1 MSNFY
6 LPQKEYD
13 NMIGIMTG
21 NPSGKK
27 KNDITSAYVDMPMAE
42 QKPEQQG
49 LVADTIDAVQMGAWK
64 GASDIAHGLG
74 ALTGMDWLHDV
85 GDWAAKGAD
94 ENLATMSD
102 EMKTALNQN
111 AFDGEDQGVRNIRWW
126 AGNLGSL
133 IGQNLDTVL
142 TLGAGKV
149 ATFGVKQA
157 GKLFLKKEAA
167 EQVGKTAVEQAAKR
181 GIPQKY
187 WNMVGVTAV
196 MSAMSGGSR
205 YGQKRDEVMGM
216 SNEQLAQI
224 PQFSD
229 AYYEIADSEEG
240 KGKTVEEIYDLAKSS
255 FADKVGSAAALNPT
269 AIATD
274 LVTNAV
280 SGLGGGF
287 LGLSSAAKTIKGG
300 LLKGAMVEG
309 GTEAV
314 QGIAEQYALN
324 KAEKDY
330 YNPNKDLTEGMADNA
345 INGAVLGGV
354 FGSAMGG
361 LDAHTE
367 QRVFNKQKRVL
378 LNHIDTGNE
387 AVDSQLR
394 NYVDMLNQG
403 ATELSDLVSVSR
415 VQALNNAGIVNA
427 RARQAAE
434 DALAQQQA
442 KAKFESDF
450 FGEDTQQAQDVNS
463 AFQVDPKLER
473 ALELHSILGQFR
485 NNNLSRANEFMDTPM
500 VFSDE
505 QAKKDHVTEKALTE
519 VRNIAQQY
527 GINPQDGK
535 AMRQWLEDYA
545 EKAKEYGENQPH
557 FNAPT
562 SNLQSE
568 ANIAPTSREGVIEG
582 VSDEIDVGN
591 GNYQPFQYEVV
602 DATTLSPT
610 QQKDDNQFR
619 DRDRTASQSQIN
631 NIARNLD
638 PRKLAASPTM
648 DIGAPLL
655 ALDGKTIIAGN
666 GRSMALRQA
675 YQEGG
680 AEGYRQFLKDNADRF
695 GVDSAE
701 LDAVE
706 NPVLVRRLTSPVDIA
721 QVAIN
726 SNEQGGMRMSELEQ
740 AKVDARR
747 LPSMDSFVADEHS
760 EINSTDN
767 QQFIRQFIQN
777 QPENLR
783 NELLDSKGNLSQ
795 TGVQRIRNAMLYQAY
810 GDSQTLSR
818 LIENTDQG
826 AKNVLN
832 ALTALA
838 PKVAQTQQD
847 INSGV
852 LSDVGISNEI
862 IQAVEKY
869 NQLNAQ
875 GYKINDYLAQE
886 DFVGDLS
893 PEAREILTIF
903 DENRRSGKRIAQV
916 LGAYFDQAKTQGNL
930 SQTSIFG
937 DMAFDKLGS
946 LQQAKNVD
954 EDIRL
959 SLNESADSDFAKAV
973 DYVANGKFSSQII
986 DVGTTPSVLKM
997 LGLPDAN
1004 VVISGAVLKKI
1015 MLGKHNVTPDTL
1027 KQLPKQI
1034 NDPVAVMKSSTQQ
1047 NGYVV
1052 LTELMENVNGIN
1064 KPVVSALHLKQ
1075 TSQGIELIN
1084 IASVY
1089 GRNNSQIQRGLE
1101 NDLLYWNKKKG
1112 ANFLDN
1118 LTLQLRSPLSET
1130 NSIKS
1135 YQFARTA
1142 GLQLPS
1148 SLTSVDNL
1156 SVSNIKTE
1164 ADLSQY
1170 QSAKNNQES
1179 SISPEVQRVQAIINK
1194 TFGKAAQH
1202 IEVTTFANPPKDVK
1216 NLITSDVEGWFNPK
1230 TGKITIVADS
1240 IKATKTMTKDERLQF
1255 VAWHEMAHRG
1265 INVGYKGTYDNLM
1278 TEVGKNKMVSKI
1290 ADAIQVQRKNTDDLA
1305 ATNRAVAIEEAIAE
1319 VMAAHET
1326 GKWNELESRYGVEIK
1341 KGQRQSTKSWLAMTA
1356 QRIKEFLSKIFG
1368 AERAAQFSDEDVL
1381 NLVANIK
1388 KSAVGNFNE
1397 SGNVRFSRNEDLT
1410 EELYNQAKENG
1421 ETELTFHQWKQVR
1434 SPEFK
1439 AWFGDW
1445 ENDPENASKVVNPK
1459 TGEPLVVYHGTLNSF
1474 NVFSNDRGV
1483 HFVSDDP
1490 KFVDKFVTQ
1499 NSGDLADGANVMP
1512 LFISAKNPFDYTN
1525 KKHVGKL
1532 SARAGLS
1539 SSAVS
1544 EIKKGKWQRI
1554 EDRTIIESI
1563 KDLGF
1568 DGFYVNEDGVKNL
1581 AIFNSN
1587 QIKSASSNTGVFS
1600 SENDDIRF
1608 SRKGDS
1614 EYQRDL
1620 IVTHNI
1626 SADGIMHAN
1635 KMGGLPL
1642 ASVAVAKQSNP
1653 LTNFGEVTLIGSRD
1667 YIDPKGVN
1675 KAQVFGS
1682 DIYSPRYPRVSY
1694 EYSAKDKNVLFNRFE
1709 KAAKE
1714 VGDGSFD
1721 YYFTQGLED
1730 TGARQAMLDSDAVK
1744 YQFLKEQNIPY
1755 KKAHQDIPKSV
1766 HADYPSIQKAIKA
1779 GISEEDISS
1788 IESADKFEGLFRE
1801 FIKDYIKDIEG
1812 RVSPS
1817 PSLKN
1822 VIVRA
1827 KQALDGDKYAVR
1839 TFAESR
1845 VKEGLKL
1852 QESKKVLD
1860 SVETLSNMRKAVSE
1874 HENAFRDYVDSIVET
1889 IPVKEKIWNGT
1900 DGHGRNKYV
1909 AHTIENV
1916 VKKLKKD
1923 LRGGESFNYGM
1934 PNVRAAVTPKFKSI
1948 ADIQANKH
1956 RIVSK
1961 EEFEIAKNT
1970 LKKEGDLLANKL
1982 GVSTLDIYDVLWN
1995 AVDENTSKAFGYAGI
2010 RDTQE
2015 NRMAVDT
2022 FLNKLKA
2029 LPTEYFEG
2037 KAKDITQFS
2046 NFAGAVV
2053 PDNLAK
2059 NAYDVL
2065 EKSGVKIFTYD
2076 STDPKSRIEAIKQAT
2091 NQLDEERG
2099 GDILFSRANTM
2110 QSALDLAM
2118 TGVADSEPS
2127 VWDNLKSKD
2136 FSGFKERFNRVV
2148 GKVDEWFADSLRP
2161 VNDWIDSMHLEDQTG
2176 NTSSRDHEKRR
2187 LKDAMY
2193 TAKGKRDALNSELE
2207 QAYLKPILSKIAALS
2222 KETKKSKH
2230 PIDEL
2235 TMKRLVGNW
2244 ISARYSIEKNID
2256 LLNRDEKVMRDTKR
2270 LLDNA
2275 RQNGTSVE
2283 VRRLNEAYLKAKEQ
2297 YDNRKSDIYNTD
2309 YKNKGNRFK
2318 VGVAGGWSIPEAELI
2333 MKNTEQRISKSNLE
2347 SIAEMVYD
2355 LNQSRLDIDRASGRY
2370 TESEYQE
2377 YKSNRHYVPLTGD
2390 PNADVDVDIIS
2401 GASSNAL
2408 NITRDKALKG
2418 RINSEAEDAID
2429 AVWKSIGKST
2439 TYAGFAEFKSRI
2451 DDLFETEVT
2460 LLKDKGYSDAE
2471 AREQATANLGISK
2484 RKMQGLTRSSDN
2496 VLIRKEG
2503 SDYYEYELPTQVMES
2518 LRNDNVEHANAFL
2531 KVISKPTGWYARGV
2545 TQWTVTFAPMNMLR
2559 DTWEKSEFIR
2569 VQKLYD
2575 KNNRL
2580 VDSKTMDK
2588 IGRDTIKNA
2597 LADKEVWQATKR
2609 LGFGQELRDSVPAE
2623 RMLKQLLKE
2632 GGVSNYGAY
2641 LDKTETDLIK
2651 RLKKENNP
2659 LSNKL
2664 EKVGNILEGYNKT
2677 FDTVSALAAYK
2688 ALVENGVDSKQAAAT
2703 TLELTNFRKTGSKMR
2718 GIKALY
2724 MFSQPAVMGAA
2735 NLMRYLSTRKGQY
2748 RFAAYLA
2755 GMTALY
2761 TVLRSMDDEDE
2772 GGNKMDQLGDITRF
2786 IPFPLGDG
2794 YYFKFPVGFGM
2805 PQMAWNFATNIVKGA
2820 VGDISLTEAGTNM
2833 LAHSLKTF
2841 APISPSEISA
2851 AKYPM
2856 EKAALTITPTLLQ
2869 PLMQN
2874 VVNRS
2879 AFGNK
2884 ITTNYVR
2891 DDKLKAEQ
2899 SKATTAQFW
2908 KDVAINLNDTMGID
2922 MHPEQIKNL
2931 FDGYS
2936 SILGSLKELNTVF
2949 VENPNREELGRK
2961 ARTPFLN
2968 QFIGTTNEFAIQ
2980 SRYYEASEEAGSVY
2994 KEYKSRKERNELGD
3008 WLDANKM
3015 KLIKFHEQE
3024 ESIVKKAR
3032 SEKANLTRALRSGK
3046 ISAIAYENG
3055 IKRYNKDM
3063 SRVQAKML
3071 RKYRIMEGLNTN

>member
-1 MSNFY
+1 MSFY
-6 LPQKEYD
+6 LSEKAYNQIIGNTSKSKEESTPYL
-13 NMIGIMTG
+13 GIETT
-21 NPSGKK
+21 P
-27 KNDITSAYVDMPMAE
+27 V
-42 QKPEQQG
+42 KPEQQG
-49 LVADTIDAVQMGAWK
+49 IIGDVVDSVQMGAWK
-64 GASDIAHGLG
+64 GLSDLAHGLG
-74 ALTGMDWLHDV
+74 AITGADWLHKA
-85 GDWAAKGAD
+85 GDLAAKGAD
-94 ENLATMSD
+94 ENMATMSD
-102 EMKTALNQN
+102 EMKSALNQS
-111 AFDGEDQGVRNIRWW
+111 ALDGEGKGIANIRWW
-126 AGNLGSL
+126 AGNLGSIL
-133 IGQNLDTVL
+133 GQNLDTVL
-142 TLGAGKV
+142 TLGFGKV
-149 ATFGVKQA
+149 ATIGVKQA
-157 GKLFLKKEAA
+157 GKMLLKREAA
-167 EQVGKTAVEQAAKR
+167 EQVGKIAVEQAAKR
-181 GIPQKY
+181 GVPQKY
-187 WNMVGVTAV
+187 LDMVGYTAIQT
-196 MSAMSGGSR
+196 AMSGGSR
-205 YGQKRDEVMGM
+205 YGQKRDEVMAM
-216 SNEQLAQI
+216 DNETLAKLPEFSN
-224 PQFSD
+224 
-229 AYYEIADSEEG
+229 AYYEIADSDEG
-240 KGKTVEEIYDLAKSS
+240 KDKTVEELYSLAKTR
-255 FADKVGSAAALNPT
+255 FADKVGQSAALNPT
-269 AIATD
+269 AIMTD
-274 LVTNAV
+274 IGVNAI

-287 LGLSSAAKTIKGG
+287 KGLLSPAQTVKGG
-300 LLKGAMVEG
+300 LVKGALIEG

-314 QGIAEQYALN
+314 QGVAEQYALN
-324 KAEKDY
+324 QAQKDY
-330 YNPNKDLTEGMADNA
+330 IDPNKDLTEGMADNA

-361 LDAHTE
+361 LDAHSE
-367 QRVFNKQKRVL
+367 RSAFNKQKRVL

-403 ATELSDLVSVSR
+403 ATELSDLVSASR
-415 VQALNNAGIVNA
+415 VQALNNAGIINA

-450 FGEDTQQAQDVNS
+450 FGEETQQAQDVNS

-500 VFSDE
+500 VFDNV
-505 QAKKDHVTEKALTE
+505 QAKKDYVIGRAFDE
-519 VRNIAQQY
+519 VRNIAQSY
-527 GINPQDGK
+527 GIDPQDGK

-557 FNAPT
+557 FNTPT
-562 SNLQSE
+562 NNLQSE

-695 GVDSAE
+695 GVDSAQ

-852 LSDVGISNEI
+852 LSDVSISHDI

-875 GYKINDYLAQE
+875 GYKINDYLAQD

-930 SQTSIFG
+930 SQASIFG

-973 DYVANGKFSSQII
+973 DKIASGEAVAKYIN
-986 DVGTTPSVLKM
+986 VGTTPSVLKI
-997 LGLPDAN
+997 LGLPD
-1004 VVISGAVLKKI
+1004 VRVTISGQVLNKV
-1015 MLGKHNVTPDTL
+1015 MRGKHNVTQETL
-1027 KQLPKQI
+1027 KQLPNQI
-1034 NDPVAVMKSSTQQ
+1034 NNPVAVMKSSTQE

-1052 LTELMENVNGIN
+1052 LTELVEWESGKD
-1064 KPVVSALHLKQ
+1064 KPVIAALHLKK
-1075 TSQGIELIN
+1075 TNQGLELIS

-1089 GRNNSQIQRGLE
+1089 GRSNTQIQRGLE
-1101 NDLLYWNKKKG
+1101 RDLLYWNKAKG
-1112 ANFLDN
+1112 SQFL
-1118 LTLQLRSPLSET
+1118 TAFGLR
-1130 NSIKS
+1130 
-1135 YQFARTA
+1135 
-1142 GLQLPS
+1142 LPS
-1148 SLTSVDNL
+1148 HMQSDVNL
-1156 SVSNIKTE
+1156 SALNIKTE

-1170 QSAKNNQES
+1170 QSAKNNQETQ
-1179 SISPEVQRVQAIINK
+1179 INPEIQRAQDILRKNL
-1194 TFGKAAQH
+1194 GKAAEH
-1202 IEVTTFANPPKDVK
+1202 IEVITFANPPKDVK

-1230 TGKITIVADS
+1230 TGKVTLIADTIN
-1240 IKATKTMTKDERLQF
+1240 ATKTMSKEERLQF

-1265 INVGYKGTYDNLM
+1265 INVGYKGTYDRLM
-1278 TEVGKNKMVSKI
+1278 AKVGENKVVSQI

-1381 NLVANIK
+1381 NLVAKIK
-1388 KSAVGNFNE
+1388 ESAVGELNE
-1397 SGNVRFSRNEDLT
+1397 NGDVRFSRNEELT
-1410 EELYNQAKENG
+1410 KEHYNQAKGNG

-1445 ENDPENASKVVNPK
+1445 ENDPENSSKVVNER
-1459 TGEPLVVYHGTLNSF
+1459 TGEPLVAYHGTGSEF
-1474 NVFSNDRGV
+1474 NVFDKNKAGAGNDKGLRGKG
-1483 HFVSDDP
+1483 FYFSPNRTTSESYGEKIIGAYVS
-1490 KFVDKFVTQ
+1490 
-1499 NSGDLADGANVMP
+1499 L
-1512 LFISAKNPFDYTN
+1512 KNPFRPSDFTSAEEVAEHLINKLSEQGYEDYTVDPFIFN
-1525 KKHVGKL
+1525 VGN
-1532 SARAGLS
+1532 SFSVRSQYAGAFS
-1539 SSAVS
+1539 SILKDAGYDGILYPNRQ
-1544 EIKKGKWQRI
+1544 EI
-1554 EDRTIIESI
+1554 
-1563 KDLGF
+1563 
-1568 DGFYVNEDGVKNL
+1568 V
-1581 AIFNSN
+1581 AFNSN
-1587 QIKSASSNTGVFS
+1587 QIKSATDNTGAFS
-1600 SENDDIRF
+1600 KENDDIRF
-1608 SRKGDS
+1608 SRKNNS

-1653 LTNFGEVTLIGSRD
+1653 LTNFGEVTLIGS
-1667 YIDPKGVN
+1667 
-1675 KAQVFGS
+1675 
-1682 DIYSPRYPRVSY
+1682 
-1694 EYSAKDKNVLFNRFE
+1694 
-1709 KAAKE
+1709 
-1714 VGDGSFD
+1714 
-1721 YYFTQGLED
+1721 
-1730 TGARQAMLDSDAVK
+1730 
-1744 YQFLKEQNIPY
+1744 
-1755 KKAHQDIPKSV
+1755 
-1766 HADYPSIQKAIKA
+1766 
-1779 GISEEDISS
+1779 
-1788 IESADKFEGLFRE
+1788 
-1801 FIKDYIKDIEG
+1801 
-1812 RVSPS
+1812 
-1817 PSLKN
+1817 
-1822 VIVRA
+1822 
-1827 KQALDGDKYAVR
+1827 
-1839 TFAESR
+1839 
-1845 VKEGLKL
+1845 
-1852 QESKKVLD
+1852 
-1860 SVETLSNMRKAVSE
+1860 
-1874 HENAFRDYVDSIVET
+1874 RDYVDSIVET

-2136 FSGFKERFNRVV
+2136 FSGFKERFNRVA

-2222 KETKKSKH
+2222 KETKKSKR

-2244 ISARYSIEKNID
+2244 ISARYSIKKNID

-2275 RQNGTSVE
+2275 KQNGTSTE

-2297 YDNRKSDIYNTD
+2297 YDNRKADIYNTD

-2355 LNQSRLDIDRASGRY
+2355 LNQARLDIDRASGRY
-2370 TESEYQE
+2370 TEKEYQE
-2377 YKSNRHYVPLTGD
+2377 YKANRHYVPLTGD
-2390 PNADVDVDIIS
+2390 PNADVDIDIIS
-2401 GASSNAL
+2401 GAGSNAL

-2439 TYAGFAEFKSRI
+2439 TYAGFAEFKAKI
-2451 DDLFETEVT
+2451 DDLFETEVA
-2460 LLKDKGYSDAE
+2460 LLKNKGYSDTE

-2503 SDYYEYELPTQVMES
+2503 SDYYEYELPTQTMES

-2597 LADKEVWQATKR
+2597 LTDKEVWNATKR
-2609 LGFGQELRDSVPAE
+2609 LGFGQELRDSVPVE
-2623 RMLKQLLKE
+2623 RMLKQLLRE
-2632 GGVSNYGAY
+2632 GGISNYGTY
-2641 LDKTETDLIK
+2641 LDKSEVDLIK
-2651 RLKKENNP
+2651 KLRKENNP
-2659 LSNKL
+2659 IASKL
-2664 EKVGNILEGYNKT
+2664 EKAGKILEGYNKT
-2677 FDTVSALAAYK
+2677 FDTVSALASYK
-2688 ALVENGVDSKQAAAT
+2688 ALIENGIDPKQAAAT

-2724 MFSQPAVMGAA
+2724 MFSQPTVMGAA
-2735 NLMRYLSTRKGQY
+2735 NLMRYLSTRKGQI
-2748 RFAAYLA
+2748 RFIGYMAV
-2755 GMTALY
+2755 MTSLY

-2772 GGNKMDQLGDITRF
+2772 GGNKMDQLGDITRY
-2786 IPFPLGDG
+2786 IPIPLGEG
-2794 YYFKFPVGFGM
+2794 KYFKIPVGFGM
-2805 PQMAWNFATNIVKGA
+2805 AQMAWNFSTNIVKGA
-2820 VGDISLTEAGTNM
+2820 VGDISLTEAGANM
-2833 LAHSLKTF
+2833 LVHSLKTF
-2841 APISPSEISA
+2841 SPVSPSEISA

-2856 EKAALTITPTLLQ
+2856 EKIALTATPTILQ
-2869 PLMQN
+2869 PIMQN

-2936 SILGSLKELNTVF
+2936 SMLGSLKEFNTVF

-2994 KEYKSRKERNELGD
+2994 KEYKSRKERNELGN
-3008 WLDANKM
+3008 WLDAEKM

>member
-42 QKPEQQG
+42 QKPDQQG

-133 IGQNLDTVL
+133 IGQNLDTFL
-142 TLGAGKV
+142 TLGAGKA
-149 ATFGVKQA
+149 ATFGIKQA
-157 GKLFLKKEAA
+157 GKLLLKKEAA

-187 WNMVGVTAV
+187 WNMVGVTAA

-287 LGLSSAAKTIKGG
+287 LGLSSPAKTIKGG

-330 YNPNKDLTEGMADNA
+330 YNPNKDLTEGMTDNV

-367 QRVFNKQKRVL
+367 QRAFNKQKRVL

-403 ATELSDLVSVSR
+403 ATELSDLVSASR
-415 VQALNNAGIVNA
+415 VQALNNAGIINA

-450 FGEDTQQAQDVNS
+450 FGEETQQAQDVNS

-500 VFSDE
+500 VFDNV
-505 QAKKDHVTEKALTE
+505 QAKKDYVIGRAFDE
-519 VRNIAQQY
+519 VRNIAQSY
-527 GINPQDGK
+527 GIDPQDGK

-557 FNAPT
+557 FNTPT
-562 SNLQSE
+562 NNLQSE

-610 QQKDDNQFR
+610 QQKDNNQFR

-695 GVDSAE
+695 GVDSAQ

-767 QQFIRQFIQN
+767 QQFIRQFVQN

-852 LSDVGISNEI
+852 LSDVSISHDI

-875 GYKINDYLAQE
+875 GYKINDYLAQD

-930 SQTSIFG
+930 SQASIFG

-973 DYVANGKFSSQII
+973 DKIASGEAVAKYIN
-986 DVGTTPSVLKM
+986 VGTTPSVLKI
-997 LGLPDAN
+997 LGLPD
-1004 VVISGAVLKKI
+1004 VRVTISGQVLNKV
-1015 MLGKHNVTPDTL
+1015 MRGKHNVTQETL
-1027 KQLPKQI
+1027 KQLPNQI
-1034 NDPVAVMKSSTQQ
+1034 NNPVAVMKSSTQE

-1052 LTELMENVNGIN
+1052 LTELVEWESGKD
-1064 KPVVSALHLKQ
+1064 KPVIAALHLKK
-1075 TSQGIELIN
+1075 TNQGLELIS

-1089 GRNNSQIQRGLE
+1089 GRSNTQIQRGLE
-1101 NDLLYWNKKKG
+1101 RDLLYWNKAKG
-1112 ANFLDN
+1112 SQFL
-1118 LTLQLRSPLSET
+1118 TAFGLR
-1130 NSIKS
+1130 
-1135 YQFARTA
+1135 
-1142 GLQLPS
+1142 LPS
-1148 SLTSVDNL
+1148 HMQSDVNL
-1156 SVSNIKTE
+1156 SALNIKTE

-1170 QSAKNNQES
+1170 QSAKNNQETQ
-1179 SISPEVQRVQAIINK
+1179 INPEIQRAQDILRKNL
-1194 TFGKAAQH
+1194 GKAAEH
-1202 IEVTTFANPPKDVK
+1202 IEVITFANPPKDVK

-1230 TGKITIVADS
+1230 TGKVTLIADTIN
-1240 IKATKTMTKDERLQF
+1240 ATKTMSKEERLQF

-1265 INVGYKGTYDNLM
+1265 INVGYKGTYDRLM
-1278 TEVGKNKMVSKI
+1278 AKVGENKVVSQI

-1381 NLVANIK
+1381 NLVAKIK
-1388 KSAVGNFNE
+1388 ESAVGELNE
-1397 SGNVRFSRNEDLT
+1397 NGDVRFSRNEELT
-1410 EELYNQAKENG
+1410 KEHYNQAKGNG

-1445 ENDPENASKVVNPK
+1445 ENDPENSSKVVNER
-1459 TGEPLVVYHGTLNSF
+1459 TGEPLVAYHGTGSEF
-1474 NVFSNDRGV
+1474 NVFDKNKAGAGNDKELRGKG
-1483 HFVSDDP
+1483 FYFSPNRTTSESYGEKIIGAYVS
-1490 KFVDKFVTQ
+1490 
-1499 NSGDLADGANVMP
+1499 L
-1512 LFISAKNPFDYTN
+1512 KNPFRPSDFTSAEEVAEHLINKLSEQGYEDYTVDPFIFN
-1525 KKHVGKL
+1525 VGN
-1532 SARAGLS
+1532 SFSVRSQYAGAFS
-1539 SSAVS
+1539 SILKDAGYDGILYPNRQ
-1544 EIKKGKWQRI
+1544 EI
-1554 EDRTIIESI
+1554 
-1563 KDLGF
+1563 
-1568 DGFYVNEDGVKNL
+1568 V
-1581 AIFNSN
+1581 AFNSN
-1587 QIKSASSNTGVFS
+1587 QIKSATDNTGAFS
-1600 SENDDIRF
+1600 KENDDIRF
-1608 SRKGDS
+1608 SRKNNS

-2136 FSGFKERFNRVV
+2136 FSGFKERFNRVT

-2222 KETKKSKH
+2222 KETKKSKR

-2244 ISARYSIEKNID
+2244 ISARYSIKKNID

-2275 RQNGTSVE
+2275 KQNGTSTE

-2297 YDNRKSDIYNTD
+2297 YDNRKADIYNTD

-2355 LNQSRLDIDRASGRY
+2355 LNQARLDIDRASGRY
-2370 TESEYQE
+2370 TEKEYQE
-2377 YKSNRHYVPLTGD
+2377 YKANRHYVPLTGD
-2390 PNADVDVDIIS
+2390 PNADVDIDIIS
-2401 GASSNAL
+2401 GAGSNAL

-2439 TYAGFAEFKSRI
+2439 TYAGFAEFKAKI
-2451 DDLFETEVT
+2451 DDLFETEVA
-2460 LLKDKGYSDAE
+2460 LLKNKGYSDTE

-2503 SDYYEYELPTQVMES
+2503 SDYYEYELPTQTMES

-2597 LADKEVWQATKR
+2597 LTDKEVWNATKR
-2609 LGFGQELRDSVPAE
+2609 LGFGQELRDSVPVE
-2623 RMLKQLLKE
+2623 RMLKQLLRE
-2632 GGVSNYGAY
+2632 GGISNYGTY
-2641 LDKTETDLIK
+2641 LDKSEVDLIK
-2651 RLKKENNP
+2651 KLRKENNP
-2659 LSNKL
+2659 IASKL
-2664 EKVGNILEGYNKT
+2664 EKAGKILEGYNKT
-2677 FDTVSALAAYK
+2677 FDTVSALASYK
-2688 ALVENGVDSKQAAAT
+2688 ALIENGIDPKQAAAT

-2724 MFSQPAVMGAA
+2724 MFSQPTVMGAA
-2735 NLMRYLSTRKGQY
+2735 NLMRYLSTRKGQI
-2748 RFAAYLA
+2748 RFIGYMAV
-2755 GMTALY
+2755 MTSLY

-2772 GGNKMDQLGDITRF
+2772 GGNKMDQLGDITRY
-2786 IPFPLGDG
+2786 IPIPLGEG
-2794 YYFKFPVGFGM
+2794 KYFKIPVGFGM
-2805 PQMAWNFATNIVKGA
+2805 AQMAWNFSTNIVKGA
-2820 VGDISLTEAGTNM
+2820 VGDISLTEAGANM
-2833 LAHSLKTF
+2833 LVHSLKTF
-2841 APISPSEISA
+2841 SPVSPSEISA

-2936 SILGSLKELNTVF
+2936 SIFGSLKELSTIF
-2949 VENPNREELGRK
+2949 VENPNREALGRK
-2961 ARTPFLN
+2961 TKMPFVN
-2968 QFIGTTNEFAIQ
+2968 QFIGTTNEFSIQ
-2980 SRYYEASEEAGSVY
+2980 SRYYEASEEARKVAT
-2994 KEYKSRKERNELGD
+2994 EYESRKNRGALDG
-3008 WLDANKM
+3008 WLDDDKR
-3015 KLIKFHEQE
+3015 KLIRFYEQD
-3024 ESIVKKAR
+3024 KNTTQTMR
-3032 SEKANLTRALRSGK
+3032 SEKAKLTRALRSGK

>member
-42 QKPEQQG
+42 QKPDQQG

-133 IGQNLDTVL
+133 IGQNLDTFL
-142 TLGAGKV
+142 TLGAGKA
-149 ATFGVKQA
+149 ATFGIKQA
-157 GKLFLKKEAA
+157 GKLLLKKEAA

-187 WNMVGVTAV
+187 WNMVGVTAA

-287 LGLSSAAKTIKGG
+287 LGLSSPAKTIKGG

-330 YNPNKDLTEGMADNA
+330 YNPNKDLTEGMTDNV

-367 QRVFNKQKRVL
+367 QRAFNKQKRVL

-403 ATELSDLVSVSR
+403 ATELSDLVSASR
-415 VQALNNAGIVNA
+415 VQALNNAGIINA

-450 FGEDTQQAQDVNS
+450 FGEETQQAQDVNS

-500 VFSDE
+500 VFDNV
-505 QAKKDHVTEKALTE
+505 QAKKDYVIGRAFDE
-519 VRNIAQQY
+519 VRNIAQSY
-527 GINPQDGK
+527 GIDPQDGK

-557 FNAPT
+557 FNTPT
-562 SNLQSE
+562 NNLQSE

-610 QQKDDNQFR
+610 QQKDNNQFR

-695 GVDSAE
+695 GVDSAQ

-767 QQFIRQFIQN
+767 QQFIRQFVQN

-852 LSDVGISNEI
+852 LSDVSISHDI

-875 GYKINDYLAQE
+875 GYKINDYLAQD

-930 SQTSIFG
+930 SQASIFG

-973 DYVANGKFSSQII
+973 DKIASGEAVAKYIN
-986 DVGTTPSVLKM
+986 VGTTPSVLKI
-997 LGLPDAN
+997 LGLPD
-1004 VVISGAVLKKI
+1004 VRVTISGQVLNKV
-1015 MLGKHNVTPDTL
+1015 MRGKHNVTQETL
-1027 KQLPKQI
+1027 KQLPNQI
-1034 NDPVAVMKSSTQQ
+1034 NNPVAVMKSSTQE

-1052 LTELMENVNGIN
+1052 LTELVEWESGKD
-1064 KPVVSALHLKQ
+1064 KPVIAALHLKK
-1075 TSQGIELIN
+1075 TNQGLELIS

-1089 GRNNSQIQRGLE
+1089 GRSNTQIQRGLE
-1101 NDLLYWNKKKG
+1101 RDLLYWNKAKG
-1112 ANFLDN
+1112 SQFL
-1118 LTLQLRSPLSET
+1118 TAFGLR
-1130 NSIKS
+1130 
-1135 YQFARTA
+1135 
-1142 GLQLPS
+1142 LPS
-1148 SLTSVDNL
+1148 HMQSDVNL
-1156 SVSNIKTE
+1156 SALNIKTE

-1170 QSAKNNQES
+1170 QSAKNNQETQ
-1179 SISPEVQRVQAIINK
+1179 INPEIQRAQDILRKNL
-1194 TFGKAAQH
+1194 GKAAEH
-1202 IEVTTFANPPKDVK
+1202 IEVITFANPPKDVK

-1230 TGKITIVADS
+1230 TGKVTLIADTIN
-1240 IKATKTMTKDERLQF
+1240 ATKTMSKEERLQF

-1265 INVGYKGTYDNLM
+1265 INVGYKGTYDRLM
-1278 TEVGKNKMVSKI
+1278 AKVGENKVVSQI

-1381 NLVANIK
+1381 NLVAKIK
-1388 KSAVGNFNE
+1388 ESAVGELNE
-1397 SGNVRFSRNEDLT
+1397 NGDVRFSRNEELT
-1410 EELYNQAKENG
+1410 KEHYNQAKGNG

-1445 ENDPENASKVVNPK
+1445 ENDPENSSKVVNER
-1459 TGEPLVVYHGTLNSF
+1459 TGEPLVAYHGTGSEF
-1474 NVFSNDRGV
+1474 NVFDKNKAGAGNDKGLRGKG
-1483 HFVSDDP
+1483 FYFSPNRTTSESYGEKIIGAYVS
-1490 KFVDKFVTQ
+1490 
-1499 NSGDLADGANVMP
+1499 L
-1512 LFISAKNPFDYTN
+1512 KNPFRPSDFTSAEEVAEHLINKLSEQGYEDYTVDPFIFN
-1525 KKHVGKL
+1525 VGN
-1532 SARAGLS
+1532 SFSVRSQYAGAFS
-1539 SSAVS
+1539 SILKDAGYDGILYPNRQ
-1544 EIKKGKWQRI
+1544 EI
-1554 EDRTIIESI
+1554 
-1563 KDLGF
+1563 
-1568 DGFYVNEDGVKNL
+1568 V
-1581 AIFNSN
+1581 AFNSN
-1587 QIKSASSNTGVFS
+1587 QIKSATDNTGAFS
-1600 SENDDIRF
+1600 KENDDIRF
-1608 SRKGDS
+1608 SRKNNS

-2136 FSGFKERFNRVV
+2136 FSGFKERFNRVT

-2222 KETKKSKH
+2222 KETKKSKR

-2244 ISARYSIEKNID
+2244 ISARYSIKKNID

-2275 RQNGTSVE
+2275 KQNGTSTE

-2297 YDNRKSDIYNTD
+2297 YDNRKADIYNTD

-2355 LNQSRLDIDRASGRY
+2355 LNQARLDIDRASGRY
-2370 TESEYQE
+2370 TEKEYQE
-2377 YKSNRHYVPLTGD
+2377 YKANRHYVPLTGD
-2390 PNADVDVDIIS
+2390 PNADVDIDIIS
-2401 GASSNAL
+2401 GAGSNAL

-2439 TYAGFAEFKSRI
+2439 TYAGFAEFKAKI
-2451 DDLFETEVT
+2451 DDLFETEVA
-2460 LLKDKGYSDAE
+2460 LLKNKGYSDTE

-2503 SDYYEYELPTQVMES
+2503 SDYYEYELPTQTMES

-2597 LADKEVWQATKR
+2597 LTDKEVWNATKR
-2609 LGFGQELRDSVPAE
+2609 LGFGQELRDSVPVE
-2623 RMLKQLLKE
+2623 RMLKQLLRE
-2632 GGVSNYGAY
+2632 GGISNYGTY
-2641 LDKTETDLIK
+2641 LDKSEVDLIK
-2651 RLKKENNP
+2651 KLRKENNP
-2659 LSNKL
+2659 IASKL
-2664 EKVGNILEGYNKT
+2664 EKAGKILEGYNKT
-2677 FDTVSALAAYK
+2677 FDTVSALASYK
-2688 ALVENGVDSKQAAAT
+2688 ALIENGIDPKQAAAT

-2724 MFSQPAVMGAA
+2724 MFSQPTVMGAA
-2735 NLMRYLSTRKGQY
+2735 NLMRYLSTRKGQI
-2748 RFAAYLA
+2748 RFIGYMAV
-2755 GMTALY
+2755 MTSLY

-2772 GGNKMDQLGDITRF
+2772 GGNKMDQLGDITRY
-2786 IPFPLGDG
+2786 IPIPLGEG
-2794 YYFKFPVGFGM
+2794 KYFKIPVGFGM
-2805 PQMAWNFATNIVKGA
+2805 AQMAWNFSTNIVKGA
-2820 VGDISLTEAGTNM
+2820 VGDISLTEAGANM
-2833 LAHSLKTF
+2833 LVHSLKTF
-2841 APISPSEISA
+2841 SPVSPSEISA

-2936 SILGSLKELNTVF
+2936 SIFGSLKELSTIF
-2949 VENPNREELGRK
+2949 VENPNREALGRK
-2961 ARTPFLN
+2961 TKMPFVN
-2968 QFIGTTNEFAIQ
+2968 QFIGTTNEFSIQ
-2980 SRYYEASEEAGSVY
+2980 SRYYEASEEARKVAT
-2994 KEYKSRKERNELGD
+2994 EYESRKNRGALDG
-3008 WLDANKM
+3008 WLDDDKR
-3015 KLIKFHEQE
+3015 KLIRFYEQD
-3024 ESIVKKAR
+3024 KNTTQTMR
-3032 SEKANLTRALRSGK
+3032 SEKAKLTRALRSGK

>member
-21 NPSGKK
+21 NPSDKK

-74 ALTGMDWLHDV
+74 ALTGLDWLHDV

-142 TLGAGKV
+142 TLGAGKA
-149 ATFGVKQA
+149 ATFGIKQA
-157 GKLFLKKEAA
+157 GKLILKKEAA

-187 WNMVGVTAV
+187 WNMVGVTAA
-196 MSAMSGGSR
+196 MSAMSGGGR

-216 SNEQLAQI
+216 TNEQLAQI

-240 KGKTVEEIYDLAKSS
+240 KGKTVEQIYDLAKSS
-255 FADKVGSAAALNPT
+255 FADQVGRAAALNPT

-324 KAEKDY
+324 KAEQDY

-345 INGAVLGGV
+345 IDGAVLGGV

-361 LDAHTE
+361 LDAHSE
-367 QRVFNKQKRVL
+367 RSAFNKQKRVL

-403 ATELSDLVSVSR
+403 ATELSDLVSASR

-427 RARQAAE
+427 RARQAE
-434 DALAQQQA
+434 ENALAQQQA

-450 FGEDTQQAQDVNS
+450 FGEETQQAQDVNS

-485 NNNLSRANEFMDTPM
+485 NNNLSRANEFIDTPM
-500 VFSDE
+500 VFDNV
-505 QAKKDHVTEKALTE
+505 QAKKDYVIGRAFDE
-519 VRNIAQQY
+519 VRNIAQSY
-527 GINPQDGK
+527 GIDPQDGK

-557 FNAPT
+557 FNVPT
-562 SNLQSE
+562 NNLQSE
-568 ANIAPTSREGVIEG
+568 ANIEPTSREGVIEG

-695 GVDSAE
+695 GVDSAQ

-852 LSDVGISNEI
+852 LSDVSISRDI

-869 NQLNAQ
+869 NQLNEQ
-875 GYKINDYLAQE
+875 GYKITDYLAQN
-886 DFVGDLS
+886 DFVGDLT

-916 LGAYFDQAKTQGNL
+916 LGAYFEQAQMQGNL
-930 SQTSIFG
+930 SQASMFG
-937 DMAFDKLGS
+937 DVEFDKLGS
-946 LQQAKNVD
+946 LQQSKNAD
-954 EDIRL
+954 EAIRL
-959 SLNESADSDFAKAV
+959 SLNESANSDFAKAV
-973 DYVANGKFSSQII
+973 DDVANGKFSSQII
-986 DVGTTPSVLKM
+986 EIGTTPSVLKM

-1004 VVISGAVLKKI
+1004 VVISGAVLKKV
-1015 MLGKHNVTPDTL
+1015 MLGKHNVTAETL

-1064 KPVVSALHLKQ
+1064 KPVVAALHLKQ

-1170 QSAKNNQES
+1170 QSAKNNQETP
-1179 SISPEVQRVQAIINK
+1179 INPEIQRAQDILRKNL
-1194 TFGKAAQH
+1194 GKAAEH
-1202 IEVTTFANPPKDVK
+1202 IEVITFANPPEDVK

-1230 TGKITIVADS
+1230 TGKVTLIADS
-1240 IKATKTMTKDERLQF
+1240 INATKTMSKEERLQF

-1265 INVGYKGTYDNLM
+1265 INVGYKGSYDSLM
-1278 TEVGKNKMVSKI
+1278 QEVGKNKAISQI
-1290 ADAIQVQRKNTDDLA
+1290 ADAIQTQRKNTDDLA

-1381 NLVANIK
+1381 NLVAKIK
-1388 KSAVGNFNE
+1388 ESAVWE
-1397 SGNVRFSRNEDLT
+1397 SNKNGDIRFSRNEELT
-1410 EELYNQAKENG
+1410 KEHYNQAKENA

-1434 SPEFK
+1434 TPEFK

-1445 ENDPENASKVVNPK
+1445 ENDPENASKVVNER
-1459 TGEPLVVYHGTLNSF
+1459 TGEPLVAYHGTGAEF
-1474 NVFSNDRGV
+1474 NVFDKNKAGAGNDKGLRGKG
-1483 HFVSDDP
+1483 FYFSPNRTTSESYGEKIIGAYVS
-1490 KFVDKFVTQ
+1490 
-1499 NSGDLADGANVMP
+1499 L
-1512 LFISAKNPFDYTN
+1512 KNPFRPSDFTSAEEVAKHLTNKLSEQGYEDYTVDPFIFN
-1525 KKHVGKL
+1525 VGN
-1532 SARAGLS
+1532 SFSVRSQYAGALS
-1539 SSAVS
+1539 SILKDAGYDGILYPNRQ
-1544 EIKKGKWQRI
+1544 EIVA
-1554 EDRTIIESI
+1554 
-1563 KDLGF
+1563 F
-1568 DGFYVNEDGVKNL
+1568 D
-1581 AIFNSN
+1581 SN
-1587 QIKSASSNTGVFS
+1587 QIKSATDNTGAFS
-1600 SENDDIRF
+1600 KENDDIRF
-1608 SRKGDS
+1608 SRAQSRSKAESLEKLREAETIRISGREIEPSNDLRQYKRNAL
-1614 EYQRDL
+1614 EYGKRLRHIYVNNDTGRKIEL
-1620 IVTHNI
+1620 GRN
-1626 SADGIMHAN
+1626 
-1635 KMGGLPL
+1635 
-1642 ASVAVAKQSNP
+1642 
-1653 LTNFGEVTLIGSRD
+1653 
-1667 YIDPKGVN
+1667 GVN
-1675 KAQVFGS
+1675 EVLRHDYKDPEHLQSIAAIPQIIENSTYV
-1682 DIYSPRYPRVSY
+1682 DTLPNEDLVKNPHIKEY
-1694 EYSAKDKNVLFNRFE
+1694 EYYLAGLNIGGV
-1709 KAAKE
+1709 
-1714 VGDGSFD
+1714 D
-1721 YYFTQGLED
+1721 YT
-1730 TGARQAMLDSDAVK
+1730 
-1744 YQFLKEQNIPY
+1744 
-1755 KKAHQDIPKSV
+1755 
-1766 HADYPSIQKAIKA
+1766 
-1779 GISEEDISS
+1779 
-1788 IESADKFEGLFRE
+1788 
-1801 FIKDYIKDIEG
+1801 
-1812 RVSPS
+1812 
-1817 PSLKN
+1817 
-1822 VIVRA
+1822 VRA
-1827 KQALDGDKYAVR
+1827 VVGVSNFGDKYYDH
-1839 TFAESR
+1839 
-1845 VKEGLKL
+1845 KL
-1852 QESKKVLD
+1852 TK
-1860 SVETLSNMRKAVSE
+1860 
-1874 HENAFRDYVDSIVET
+1874 I
-1889 IPVKEKIWNGT
+1889 EK
-1900 DGHGRNKYV
+1900 
-1909 AHTIENV
+1909 
-1916 VKKLKKD
+1916 
-1923 LRGGESFNYGM
+1923 
-1934 PNVRAAVTPKFKSI
+1934 
-1948 ADIQANKH
+1948 
-1956 RIVSK
+1956 
-1961 EEFEIAKNT
+1961 
-1970 LKKEGDLLANKL
+1970 GDLLEIASRLSNAEISNSSPL
-1982 GVSTLDIYDVLWN
+1982 SGVNDKRLLQILQDVQ
-1995 AVDENTSKAFGYAGI
+1995 G
-2010 RDTQE
+2010 E
-2015 NRMAVDT
+2015 NRI
-2022 FLNKLKA
+2022 NG
-2029 LPTEYFEG
+2029 ENS
-2037 KAKDITQFS
+2037 DI
-2046 NFAGAVV
+2046 
-2053 PDNLAK
+2053 
-2059 NAYDVL
+2059 
-2065 EKSGVKIFTYD
+2065 
-2076 STDPKSRIEAIKQAT
+2076 R
-2091 NQLDEERG
+2091 
-2099 GDILFSRANTM
+2099 FSRANTT
-2110 QSALDLAM
+2110 QSARNLAK
-2118 TGVADSEPS
+2118 TGKAQTEPS
-2127 VWDNLKSKD
+2127 LWDNLMRGD
-2136 FSGFKERFNRVV
+2136 LNGFKRAFHQTVS
-2148 GKVDEWFADSLRP
+2148 KLDEYLADSLRP
-2161 VNDWIDSMHLEDQTG
+2161 VNDWIDNLSLADQTG

-2193 TAKGKRDALNSELE
+2193 TAKGKRDAMNSELE
-2207 QAYLKPILSKIAALS
+2207 QAYLKPILSKIAAMS
-2222 KETKKSKH
+2222 KATKKTGH
-2230 PIDEL
+2230 YIDEL
-2235 TMKRLVGNW
+2235 TMKRMVGNW
-2244 ISARYSIEKNID
+2244 ISARYAIEKNRE
-2256 LLNRDEKVMRDTKR
+2256 LLARDKATMDDAKR
-2270 LLDNA
+2270 QLDDA
-2275 RQNGTSVE
+2275 RQQGANSETIN
-2283 VRRLNEAYLKAKEQ
+2283 RLNNAYLKAKAQ
-2297 YDNRKSDIYNTD
+2297 YDDRKADIHNTD
-2309 YKNKGNRFK
+2309 YDNEKRFK
-2318 VGVAGGWSIPEAELI
+2318 VGVAGGWSIPEAQDIMNDTERYLSRAQLEEVANLI
-2333 MKNTEQRISKSNLE
+2333 
-2347 SIAEMVYD
+2347 YD
-2355 LNQSRLDIDRASGRY
+2355 LNQAKLDIDRASGRF
-2370 TESEYQE
+2370 TDKEYQQ
-2377 YKSNRHYVPLTGD
+2377 YKANRHYVPLTGD
-2390 PNADVDVDIIS
+2390 PNADIDSDIIS
-2401 GASSNAL
+2401 GAGSSAV
-2408 NITRDKALKG
+2408 NIGRDKTMKG
-2418 RINSEAEDAID
+2418 RTNSEAEDAID
-2429 AVWKSIGKST
+2429 AVWKSVGKST

-2451 DDLFETEVT
+2451 DDLYETEVA
-2460 LLKDKGYSDAE
+2460 LLKNKGFSLQQAQAQ
-2471 AREQATANLGISK
+2471 ARANLGIDK
-2484 RKMQGLTRSSDN
+2484 QKMQGLTRSSDD
-2496 VLIRKEG
+2496 VLIRKQG
-2503 SDYYEYELPTQVMES
+2503 GEYFEYRLPTQIMEA
-2518 LRNDNVEHANAFL
+2518 LRNDNVEHANDFL
-2531 KVISKPTGWYARGV
+2531 KALSKPTGWYARGV
-2545 TQWTVTFAPMNMLR
+2545 TQWSVMFAPMNMMR

-2632 GGVSNYGAY
+2632 GGVSNYGTY

-2735 NLMRYLSTRKGQY
+2735 NLIRYLSTRKGQY
-2748 RFAAYLA
+2748 RFIGYLA
-2755 GMTALY
+2755 VMTSLY

-2786 IPFPLGDG
+2786 IPLPLGDG

-2820 VGDISLTEAGTNM
+2820 VGDISLTEAGANM

-2869 PLMQN
+2869 PLVQN
-2874 VVNRS
+2874 VINRS
-2879 AFGNK
+2879 AFGSQ

-2908 KDVAINLNDTMGID
+2908 KDTALFMNDNLGID

-2936 SILGSLKELNTVF
+2936 SMFGSLKELSTIF
-2949 VENPNREELGRK
+2949 VENPNREALGRK
-2961 ARTPFLN
+2961 TKMPFIS
-2968 QFIGTTNEFAIQ
+2968 QFIGTTNEFSIQ

-2994 KEYKSRKERNELGD
+2994 KEYKSRKERNELGN
-3008 WLDANKM
+3008 WLDADKM

-3032 SEKANLTRALRSGK
+3032 SEKANLTRSLRSGK

-3071 RKYRIMEGLNTN
+3071 HKYRIMEELNTN